1 MERRIE
7 NEREEEILI
16 AFQEQNKITHLRI
29 DKLLDELQP
38 QDNTMKMTSDISH
51 PPSNV
56 NDDQL
61 SPERKKR
68 SLKDM
73 ILQCA
78 QKKFEDE
85 QLKNGIVAPISPS
98 PPSLIQQFLFFFS
111 NSSIQFNFCWFIIY
125 IW

>member
-1 MERRIE
+1 
-7 NEREEEILI
+7 
-16 AFQEQNKITHLRI
+16 
-29 DKLLDELQP
+29 
-38 QDNTMKMTSDISH
+38 MKMTFNISH
-51 PPSNV
+51 PPPNV
-56 NDDQL
+56 NDDQS

-98 PPSLIQQFLFFFS
+98 PPSLIQQFCFS
-111 NSSIQFNFCWFIIY
+111 SQILLLNFGGGFLY

>member
-7 NEREEEILI
+7 NGREEEMLI

-51 PPSNV
+51 PPPNV
-56 NDDQL
+56 NDDKS
-61 SPERKKR
+61 SPEGKKR
-68 SLKDM
+68 SLKDI

-98 PPSLIQQFLFFFS
+98 PPSLIQQFCFLNFFYLIFVLFYH
-111 NSSIQFNFCWFIIY
+111 IY
-125 IW
+125 LLV